1 MEESHE
7 RGAGSSS
14 ALARSPSPAHLHG
27 LSTSCALSAARKN
40 PATSAYD
47 AAGIAYCLRRAKELK
62 WRAKSTH
69 EQHGLYRISI

>member
-7 RGAGSSS
+7 RGGGESE
-14 ALARSPSPAHLHG
+14 LEFRVVRSPRPLG
-27 LSTSCALSAARKN
+27 LSTSCALSAGRKKN

-47 AAGIAYCLRRAKELK
+47 AAGIAYCLFRAKELK

-69 EQHGLYRISI
+69 